1 MRRRS
6 LRLALAA
13 GLVLAG
19 ATGLAAWRLLRAFA
33 AETPG
38 PGGREKVIVEV
49 GRGKSVRRIAEDLAT
64 RGIIRSPWPF
74 LAGYRLFRPGRSI
87 KAGEYE
93 FVFPLSPREALETLI
108 EGRVL
113 LHLFTVPEGL
123 TGREVDEIVRG
134 LDFLG
139 PGTFAAAFRDS
150 APIFDWDPRAPDLEG
165 YLFPETYRLPRGATP
180 AGLVAAMV
188 AGFRRIFDETNR
200 RRAAELGLSVREV
213 VTLASLI
220 EEETALVEER
230 PLVSAVFHNRLKR
243 GMKLDCDPTVIYALV
258 RDGRYRGRLL
268 LKDLEYPSPY
278 NTYLRAGLPP
288 GPICSPG
295 RSSLEAALRPAAAD
309 YVFFVAKEGGG
320 HRFSRTLQEHN
331 AAVRE
336 LRQSTRRRPQAKA
349 RKRPRPTRQ

>member
-19 ATGLAAWRLLRAFA
+19 GAGLAAWRLLRAFA

-38 PGGREKVIVEV
+38 PGGRERVVVEV
-49 GRGKSVRRIAEDLAT
+49 GRGTSVRGVAEDLAA

-74 LAGYRLFRPGRSI
+74 LTGYRLLLTGRSI

-113 LHLFTVPEGL
+113 LHSFTVPEGL

-139 PGTFAAAFRDS
+139 PGSFAAAFRDP
-150 APIFDWDPRAPDLEG
+150 APIVDWDLRAPDLEG

-180 AGLVAAMV
+180 AELVAAMV
-188 AGFRRIFDETNR
+188 SGFRRIFDEASR
-200 RRAAELGLSVREV
+200 RRAAEIGLSVREV

-268 LKDLEYPSPY
+268 LKDLGYPSPY
-278 NTYLRAGLPP
+278 NTYLHAGLPP
-288 GPICSPG
+288 GPICSPS
-295 RSSLEAALRPAAAD
+295 RSSLEAAVRPAEAD
-309 YVFFVAKEGGG
+309 DIYFVAKEGGG
-320 HRFSRTLQEHN
+320 HRFSRTFQEHA

-336 LRQSTRRRPQAKA
+336 LRERNARERRS
-349 RKRPRPTRQ
+349 RK

>member
-1 MRRRS
+1 MRRRTLS
-6 LRLALAA
+6 RLALAA
-13 GLVLAG
+13 GLVA
-19 ATGLAAWRLLRAFA
+19 AAAAGLAAWLLLRAFSA
-33 AETPG
+33 AAPG
-38 PGGREKVIVEV
+38 PGGMDRVVFEV
-49 GRGKSVRRIAEDLAT
+49 GRGTSVRAVAGDLAA

-93 FVFPLSPREALETLI
+93 FAFPLSPRDALETLI

-113 LHLFTVPEGL
+113 LHAFTVPEGL
-123 TGREVDEIVRG
+123 TGREVDALVRG

-139 PGTFAAAFRDS
+139 PGSFAAAFRDP
-150 APIFDWDPRAPDLEG
+150 APIADWDPRAPDLEG

-180 AGLVAAMV
+180 AELAGVMV
-188 AGFRRIFDETNR
+188 AGFRRVFDEGAR
-200 RRAAELGLSVREV
+200 RRAAAIGLSVREV

-230 PLVSAVFHNRLKR
+230 PLVAAVFRNRLER
-243 GMKLDCDPTVIYALV
+243 GMKLDCDPTIIYALA

-268 LKDLEYPSPY
+268 WKDLAYPSPY
-278 NTYLRAGLPP
+278 NTYLHAGLPP

-295 RSSLEAALRPAAAD
+295 RSSLEAALRPAEAD
-309 YVFFVAKEGGG
+309 YLYFVAKEGGG
-320 HRFSRTLQEHN
+320 HRFSRTMQEHA

-336 LRQSTRRRPQAKA
+336 LRESIRRRK
-349 RKRPRPTRQ
+349 